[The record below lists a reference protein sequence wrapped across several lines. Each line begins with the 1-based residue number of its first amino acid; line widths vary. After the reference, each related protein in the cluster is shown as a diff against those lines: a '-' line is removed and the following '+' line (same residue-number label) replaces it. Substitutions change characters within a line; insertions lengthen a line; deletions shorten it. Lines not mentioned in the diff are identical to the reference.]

1 MRALWH
7 YWRKTLARLHWI
19 GATVAG
25 TVTLCVGPFVRG
37 RAAPQL
43 IGPMI
48 LPGFMMLSG
57 SSAFLIVRISDIAS
71 PCSS

>member
-1 MRALWH
+1 MRVLDHARRATGVGALRARRGLPKL
-7 YWRKTLARLHWI
+7 RKLRKPQ
-19 GATVAG
+19 AG
-25 TVTLCVGPFVRG
+25 R
-37 RAAPQL
+37 QL

-57 SSAFLIVRISDIAS
+57 SSAFLIERISDTAS

>member
-1 MRALWH
+1 LKTRSYRSNNFLTLVSIGPSKRGLPELH
-7 YWRKTLARLHWI
+7 KLRKFLA
-19 GATVAG
+19 
-25 TVTLCVGPFVRG
+25 G
-37 RAAPQL
+37 RQL

-57 SSAFLIVRISDIAS
+57 SSAFLIERISDMAS

>member
-1 MRALWH
+1 MGSGKCGKSKYQENQRLGKASPRRA
-7 YWRKTLARLHWI
+7 R
-19 GATVAG
+19 VAQTCG
-25 TVTLCVGPFVRG
+25 NPAG
-37 RAAPQL
+37 QL

-57 SSAFLIVRISDIAS
+57 SSAFLIERISDIAS